1 MRFKNYLFFI
11 VLIICTKIVGA
22 RAKPTILK
30 ICTPLSGITLKILP
44 IAGIKIIIL
53 TKAIP
58 IKNAI
63 IVFLLVNNPIFVSGK
78 SLLQL
83 KPLNNLAKHST
94 RNANVVAYPS
104 PIFIP
109 M

>member
-1 MRFKNYLFFI
+1 M
-11 VLIICTKIVGA
+11 
-22 RAKPTILK
+22 
-30 ICTPLSGITLKILP
+30 KILP

-53 TKAIP
+53 TNVIP

-63 IVFLLVNNPIFVSGK
+63 IVFLFVNNPIFVSGK

-94 RNANVVAYPS
+94 KKANVVA
-104 PIFIP
+104 
-109 M
+109 